1 MMEPSALQTAWFFL
15 VGFLLVGY
23 SLLDGYDLGV
33 GCLLPFLTEKEEE
46 KRILIRAIGP
56 FWDGNEVWLLTA
68 GAVLFAAFPQAYA
81 TVFSGFYLALMLVLF
96 ALIFRAVS
104 LEFRGH
110 DPQRAGLWELAFSL
124 GSWIPALLFGVA
136 LGNVIFG
143 VPLDSGGEFRGNF
156 FTLLRLFP
164 MTIGLL
170 GMTTFLLHGAA
181 FIALKTD
188 SPLRDR
194 AKKAAI
200 KLWWAESLLFVAC
213 LALSFG
219 YLPWART
226 NVPAWACAGVFVIAL
241 IVLNLAFGWG
251 KDKLAVLMTSLM
263 FLSLW
268 GIAGAV
274 QFPVLV
280 RAREAAL
287 SLTAA
292 NASSSPLTLKVM
304 LIIAAV
310 GLPLVVA
317 AVVFIHRLFKGKVR
331 GDDSGY

>member
-1 MMEPSALQTAWFFL
+1 MEPSTLQTAWFFL
-15 VGFLLVGY
+15 VGFLLAGY

-33 GCLLPFLTEKEEE
+33 GCLFPFLTETENE
-46 KRILIRAIGP
+46 KKSLFRAVGP

-68 GAVLFAAFPQAYA
+68 GAALFAAFPPVYA
-81 TVFSGFYLALMLVLF
+81 AVFSGFYAALMLVLF

-104 LEFRGH
+104 LEFWGH
-110 DPQRAGLWELAFSL
+110 DPKRAGLWELAFSL

-136 LGNVIFG
+136 LGNVILG
-143 VPLDSGGEFRGNF
+143 IPLDASGEFRGNF

-164 MTIGLL
+164 MGIGLL
-170 GMTTFLLHGAA
+170 GLSTFLLHGAA
-181 FIALKTD
+181 YAVLKTD
-188 SPLRDR
+188 GPLRDR
-194 AKKAAI
+194 AKKAAV
-200 KLWWAESLLFVAC
+200 KLWWSEAVLFIAC

-219 YLPWART
+219 YLPWARK
-226 NVPAWACAGVFVIAL
+226 NVLAWAGAGVFLAAL

-251 KDKLAVLMTSLM
+251 KDKLAVLMTSTL

-268 GIAGAV
+268 GIVGAV
-274 QFPVLV
+274 QYPVLV
-280 RAREAAL
+280 RGRDAAH

-292 NASSSPLTLKVM
+292 NASSGPLSLKVM

-317 AVVFIHRLFKGKVR
+317 AVVYLHRVFRGKAA
-331 GDDSGY
+331 GDGPGY